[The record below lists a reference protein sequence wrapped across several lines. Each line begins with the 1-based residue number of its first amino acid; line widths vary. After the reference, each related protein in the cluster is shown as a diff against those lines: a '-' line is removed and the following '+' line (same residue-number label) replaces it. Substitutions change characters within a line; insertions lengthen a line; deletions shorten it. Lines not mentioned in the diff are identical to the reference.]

1 MKVISIKQP
10 WATLILEGLK
20 EYEFR
25 SWKTKYRGELY
36 IHASKTCDNKNM
48 KQFEKM
54 NLDFPVGMIIGKVTL
69 DDCIELSQ
77 NFEEK
82 LIKAKPLIYGHT
94 KDRGGYAWKVSNPE
108 YIDFIQVNGKLG
120 IWEYKN

>member
-36 IHASKTCDNKNM
+36 IHASKTYDNKNM

-54 NLDFPVGMIIGKVTL
+54 NLDFPIGMIIGKVTFL
-69 DDCIELSQ
+69 SSGTKKKTDDELH
-77 NFEEK
+77 
-82 LIKAKPLIYGHT
+82 PL
-94 KDRGGYAWKVSNPE
+94 E
-108 YIDFIQVNGKLG
+108 
-120 IWEYKN
+120 